1 MKLTTSVRIAAQRS
15 LKKRQLTSVRI
26 AVQSFLKQQLTSVLT
41 AGRSR
46 RREQRMRSPHNRL
59 TENPFVVAPKGHHVD
74 PKALPVGLADR
85 LVDPEVLPAKQKRCL
100 PTTRLQATQTIFEGG
115 VALVSPYRYW
125 EAWPPHVLLA

>member
-1 MKLTTSVRIAAQRS
+1 MKLPASVRIAAQRS

-59 TENPFVVAPKGHHVD
+59 TENPLMGAPKDHHVG

-85 LVDPEVLPAKQKRCL
+85 LVGAEVLPAKAEKR
-100 PTTRLQATQTIFEGG
+100 
-115 VALVSPYRYW
+115 ALADNP
-125 EAWPPHVLLA
+125 LAGNSNHF